1 MRYYELMMVV
11 APNVDEEGITAAM
24 ERVSHYVDQHNGNV
38 VRQAKWGNLRRLAYP
53 IANFSDGNYVLTFIE
68 MEPEHT
74 RGLEA
79 SLGLAPDILRHL
91 LTNITR
97 VPTVPE
103 PTTAPA
109 LEKPDVATES
119 TDEATA
125 VDPDAATESTK
136 AK

>member
-53 IANFSDGNYVLTFIE
+53 IANFNDGNYVLTYIQ

-97 VPTVPE
+97 VPTVAV
-103 PTTAPA
+103 PTVPA
-109 LEKPDVATES
+109 LEKPDATTES

-125 VDPDAATESTK
+125 VDTDATTESEEEK
-136 AK
+136 